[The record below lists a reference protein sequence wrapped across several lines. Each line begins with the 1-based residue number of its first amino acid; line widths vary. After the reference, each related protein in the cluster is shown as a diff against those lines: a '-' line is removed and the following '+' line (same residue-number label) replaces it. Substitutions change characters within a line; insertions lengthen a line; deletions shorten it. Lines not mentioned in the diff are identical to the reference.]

1 MFELGVL
8 VMAAVGVFWLI
19 GGLLKLTFGFVGA
32 LFGGLFALFAAG
44 LVGLLVLPIVL
55 FALLP
60 LLMPVLFVAAVV
72 WLVVHASRSHAE
84 PPRPAQG

>member
-1 MFELGVL
+1 MLELGL
-8 VMAAVGVFWLI
+8 LAFFAVGVFWLI
-19 GGLLKLTFGFVGA
+19 GGLFKLTFGFVGA
-32 LFGGLFALFAAG
+32 LFGGLFALFAVG
-44 LVGLLVLPIVL
+44 LAGLLVLPIVL